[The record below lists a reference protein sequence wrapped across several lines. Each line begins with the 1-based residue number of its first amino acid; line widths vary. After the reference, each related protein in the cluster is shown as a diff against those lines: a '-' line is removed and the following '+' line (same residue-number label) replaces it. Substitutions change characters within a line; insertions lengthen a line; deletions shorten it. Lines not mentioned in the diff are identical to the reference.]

1 MPELQPAWWRV
12 TTLAGEMR
20 YRSPARYLGPGALV
34 VAAIVVVI
42 VVAGS
47 SGGGSKAESPTRTTV
62 STTTASAPA
71 RFYTVRAGDI
81 LSRVAE
87 RTDVSVGHILELNP
101 HLDPNALRPG
111 QRLRLRP

>member
-1 MPELQPAWWRV
+1 
-12 TTLAGEMR
+12 
-20 YRSPARYLGPGALV
+20 V

-47 SGGGSKAESPTRTTV
+47 GGGGGNNESTSARPV
-62 STTTASAPA
+62 STATSKAPA
-71 RFYTVRAGDI
+71 RFYIVRAGDI

-87 RTDVSVGHILELNP
+87 RTDVSVGRILELNP
-101 HLDPNALRPG
+101 NLDPNALRPG